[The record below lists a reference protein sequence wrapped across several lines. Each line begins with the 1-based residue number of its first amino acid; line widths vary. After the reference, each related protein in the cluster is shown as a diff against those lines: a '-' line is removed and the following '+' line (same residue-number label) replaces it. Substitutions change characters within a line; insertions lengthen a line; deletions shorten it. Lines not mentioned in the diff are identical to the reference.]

1 MFEELSFEDTITHL
15 EVMED
20 EEEIQVP
27 VHSMKMYEVI
37 QEVAQKVHE
46 ARVLTK
52 YKTVEKKARPF
63 AAPLPGDSERAIKE
77 VATRPMLRD
86 PRKVGHVFT
95 PETIQRMK
103 IRGGGC
109 REEYASRYKNKLKY
123 NIQ

>member
-27 VHSMKMYEVI
+27 VHSIKMYEVI

-52 YKTVEKKARPF
+52 YKTVEKKVRPI

-77 VATRPMLRD
+77 AATEPMLRD

-103 IRGGGC
+103 IGGGDFLLPA
-109 REEYASRYKNKLKY
+109 EEK
-123 NIQ
+123 

>member
-1 MFEELSFEDTITHL
+1 
-15 EVMED
+15 MED

-27 VHSMKMYEVI
+27 VHSIKMYEVI

-52 YKTVEKKARPF
+52 YKTVEKKVRPI

-77 VATRPMLRD
+77 AATNPMLRD

-103 IRGGGC
+103 IGGG
-109 REEYASRYKNKLKY
+109 
-123 NIQ
+123 